1 MLLVIQTVHL
11 SDDLLAVSMVNWS
24 EQKTVILL
32 GDLLV
37 FLMVPVLVYWSEPAM
52 VILWDDFLVFLMV
65 PVFVYWSKEWNSV
78 LVFQF

>member
-1 MLLVIQTVHL
+1 M
-11 SDDLLAVSMVNWS
+11 
-24 EQKTVILL
+24 VILQ

-37 FLMVPVLVYWSEPAM
+37 FLMVPVLVYWSEGAM